1 MSNKLN
7 ILITGATA
15 GIGRHLAFDLA
26 KKGHRVFATG
36 RRANVLEQMRAEA
49 DKQGLDIVPVAMDVT
64 SEESIAKVAREVHA
78 QCGGALDVLI
88 NNAGYGQGGPLM
100 ELDGDTLKKQFDT
113 NVFGVMAVTRAFL
126 PAMTERRQ
134 GRVINVSSTG
144 GLLTAP
150 MMGAYH
156 ASKYALEA
164 LSDALRMEVAHF
176 GVKVVVVEPG
186 PTHTEFTETTL
197 SSLPTDGREQ
207 SAYREVYE
215 KSDKLA
221 ARLMKTAVGPEH
233 VARAVNTAITSRW
246 PAPRYIA
253 PRWHTLPMKLVPLVP
268 QRLID
273 FVFRALLGLNKKL
286 LADKTSKTH
295 DKSTAPKAGS
305 EVSQAA

>member
-36 RRANVLEQMRAEA
+36 RRANVLEQLRSDAA
-49 DKQGLDIVPVAMDVT
+49 RLGLDIVPVVMDVT
-64 SEESIAKVAREVHA
+64 SEASIAKVAREVHA
-78 QCGGALDVLI
+78 QCDDGALDVLI

-126 PAMTERRQ
+126 PPMTERRT
-134 GRVINVSSTG
+134 GTVINVSSTG

-176 GVKVVVVEPG
+176 GVRVVVVEPG

-207 SAYREVYE
+207 SAYRSVYE

-253 PRWHTLPMKLVPLVP
+253 PRWHSIPFAFVPFIP

-273 FVFRALLGLNKKL
+273 FVFRALLGLNKNL
-286 LADKTSKTH
+286 LAEKKPAV
-295 DKSTAPKAGS
+295 TADE